1 MLVLTLDPS
10 DRAVGFEGGF
20 PLGVRDFGGGSLF
33 KSCGFGLLE
42 FLFGGFDGLFG
53 GLLLGSAGAFGA
65 DASGV
70 ASRHGGC
77 WIGVIVVVVVGIGG
91 VG

>member
-10 DRAVGFEGGF
+10 NRAVGFEGGF
-20 PLGVRDFGGGSLF
+20 ALGVRGFGSGSLF
-33 KSCGFGLLE
+33 EGCGFGLLE

-53 GLLLGSAGAFGA
+53 DLLLGSAGAFGA
-65 DASGV
+65 GASGV
-70 ASRHGGC
+70 ALRHGGC
-77 WIGVIVVVVVGIGG
+77 WGGVIVVVMVGIGG